1 MANPVQPV
9 TPSDAVLLT
18 KSDTTTYSPATGGIF
33 DAIYVGGAGDVAVRT
48 ANGTTLTFS
57 GATAGST
64 IPIRFD
70 RLMSTNTTATLCV
83 GLRY

>member
-9 TPSDAVLLT
+9 TCSDAQALT
-18 KSDTTTYSPATGGIF
+18 KSDTTTYTAPF
-33 DAIYVGGAGDVAVRT
+33 DAVYVGGAGDVAVRT
-48 ANGTTLTFS
+48 SKGTTITFS

-64 IPIRFD
+64 IPIQFD
-70 RLMSTNTTATLCV
+70 RLMSTNTTATLCN